1 MNAAEWV
8 GVGAG
13 IVTMG
18 GVVAGIM
25 DRIMRGKYLT
35 REEHERICQERNNRV
50 QRSLDELRE
59 GMNER
64 HTENRETLGEIRD
77 TVTGMHERMDTLYR
91 DLIQRAGAR

>member
-1 MNAAEWV
+1 MNVAEWV

-35 REEHERICQERNNRV
+35 REEHERICKDRNDRIEKTIDSMREDMN
-50 QRSLDELRE
+50 QR
-59 GMNER
+59 
-64 HTENRETLGEIRD
+64 HKENRDTLNQINV
-77 TVTGMHERMDTLYR
+77 TVTGVHERMDTLYR
-91 DLIQRAGAR
+91 DLITRAGGR